1 MPRRFVVVSLLSLAL
16 AVSGSRSALAQQAPK
31 PDPSPRVEAA
41 PSPRAEAAPRP
52 AEKPA
57 AARRDVP
64 SVRLRVHVVLSRYR
78 GDTKV
83 LSLPY
88 TFLVTSEGPRAR
100 MRMGVQTPIPA
111 VNPAGAGTPGPPA
124 AIQYKTVGTNIDC
137 GAREGESGRYLLQLS
152 IEHSSAFGGNEAAG
166 PNAAPETPRMPGVPL
181 FRSFE
186 ASFEPILRDG
196 ETQQIVASTDPIT
209 GEVLKIDVTL
219 NVVK

>member
-1 MPRRFVVVSLLSLAL
+1 MPRRFTVVSFLTLAL
-16 AVSGSRSALAQQAPK
+16 VVPGARAQEAPK
-31 PDPSPRVEAA
+31 PEPAPRVEAA
-41 PSPRAEAAPRP
+41 PAPS
-52 AEKPA
+52 EKPV
-57 AARRDVP
+57 AARRDGP
-64 SVRLRVHVVLSRYR
+64 STRLRVRVVLSRYR

-100 MRMGVQTPIPA
+100 MRMGVQTPIA
-111 VNPAGAGTPGPPA
+111 AANPAAPGAVAPPP

-137 GAREGESGRYLLQLS
+137 GARGVGSGYLLQLS
-152 IEHSSAFGGNEAAG
+152 VEHSSAFGGNEDIG
-166 PNAAPETPRMPGVPL
+166 PGAAPETPRIPGVPL
-181 FRSFE
+181 FRSFD

-219 NVVK
+219 DVVK

>member
-1 MPRRFVVVSLLSLAL
+1 MPRRFTVVSLLTLAL
-16 AVSGSRSALAQQAPK
+16 VAPGARAQEAPK
-31 PDPSPRVEAA
+31 PEPAPRVEAA
-41 PSPRAEAAPRP
+41 PSPRPEVAPAP
-52 AEKPA
+52 AEKAA

-64 SVRLRVHVVLSRYR
+64 STRLRVRVVISRHR

-88 TFLVTSEGPRAR
+88 SFLVTSEGPRAR

-111 VNPAGAGTPGPPA
+111 ANPAAPGAVAPPP

-137 GAREGESGRYLLQLS
+137 GAREIGPGRYLLQLS
-152 IEHSSAFGGNEAAG
+152 VEHSSAFGGNEDIG
-166 PNAAPETPRMPGVPL
+166 PGAAPETPRIPGVPL
-181 FRSFE
+181 FRSFD

-196 ETQQIVASTDPIT
+196 ETQQIVAATDPIT

-219 NVVK
+219 DVAK